1 MDILY
6 QDKNL
11 IFVVKPSGVLSQK
24 DEKGRANMVDE
35 LSVLC
40 KCEVYPVHRLDMEVG
55 GVMVYAKN
63 AEAAAKM
70 SVITASHENFKKEYL
85 AVVEGFPKESGTFED
100 LLYHDKIKNKTYVVK
115 RERKGVKKA
124 KLEYRVVGQITT
136 DEREISL
143 VKVRLYTGRTHQI
156 RVQFASRGFPIVG
169 DRRYGASSGKN
180 IHLFSHKIEF
190 LSPFDKKGMSFSA
203 EPPKENE
210 WAKFI

>member
-35 LSVLC
+35 LSALC

-85 AVVEGFPKESGTFED
+85 AVVEGIPEESGSFED

-124 KLEYRVVGQITT
+124 KLEYSVVGQITT